1 MERKLQNHKYGIMA
15 KYLIFRTDRIGDF
28 ITSQV
33 ISNSIYESSN
43 KNQIDI
49 VTSKYNYNYIK
60 HFKYIRNLYIFDKT
74 SNKLLDF
81 INLFLKIKKNNY
93 DYLIVLDGKRRS
105 FFSGI
110 FIKSRIKVC
119 LLKDFYPKLLI
130 FLFYSKYI
138 KNTEL
143 NIQFKNFET
152 LLNYIDI
159 KLPNKLN
166 FYNKYK
172 FKKNSYNFKKPYL
185 HLHLDEKWFEN
196 YYFHDFDYMN
206 LNEDNIYLFLN
217 QLTQKF
223 QINIVITQGS
233 NVIEIMKKF
242 KFKYFSN
249 KRNIL
254 QLNNKSIY
262 FIANSSFRDLENIVK
277 NSKFLITCHGALTH
291 VSHSFSIPTFD
302 IIQRGREQSFL
313 FWSGHMNNIY
323 RLFRSDI
330 DDIIKQ
336 INSIKI

>member
-1 MERKLQNHKYGIMA
+1 MA

-33 ISNSIYESSN
+33 ISSSIYESSN
-43 KNQIDI
+43 KNQIDM

-60 HFKYIRNLYIFDKT
+60 YFKYLRNIYIFDKT
-74 SNKLLDF
+74 GFKALDF
-81 INLFLKIKKNNY
+81 LNLYLKIRNNYY
-93 DYLIVLDGKRRS
+93 DYLIILDGKRRS
-105 FFSGI
+105 FLSGI
-110 FIKSRIKVC
+110 FVNAKSKIC
-119 LLKDFYPKLLI
+119 FLKDFFPKISI

-138 KNTEL
+138 KNAET

-159 KLPNKLN
+159 KLPKKLN
-166 FYNKYK
+166 YYNKYK
-172 FKKNSYNFKKPYL
+172 FKKNLYNFKEQYL

-206 LNEDNIYLFLN
+206 LNEDNIYFFLN
-217 QLTQKF
+217 QITKKF
-223 QINIVITQGS
+223 KINIVITQGTKT
-233 NVIEIMKKF
+233 IEVMKKF
-242 KFKYFSN
+242 KSKYFSN

-262 FIANSSFRDLENIVK
+262 FIANTSFRDLENIVK

-302 IIQRGREQSFL
+302 IIQKGREQFFL

-323 RLFRSDI
+323 RLFRADI
-330 DDIIKQ
+330 KDIIKQ
-336 INSIKI
+336 INNIKI

>member
-1 MERKLQNHKYGIMA
+1 MA

-33 ISNSIYESSN
+33 ISSSIYESSN
-43 KNQIDI
+43 KNQIDM

-60 HFKYIRNLYIFDKT
+60 YFKYLRNIYIFDKT
-74 SNKLLDF
+74 GFKALDF
-81 INLFLKIKKNNY
+81 LNLYLKIRNNYY
-93 DYLIVLDGKRRS
+93 DYLIILDGKRRS
-105 FFSGI
+105 FLSGI
-110 FIKSRIKVC
+110 FVNAKSKIC
-119 LLKDFYPKLLI
+119 FLKDFFPKISI

-138 KNTEL
+138 KNAET

-159 KLPNKLN
+159 KLPKKLN
-166 FYNKYK
+166 YYNKYK
-172 FKKNSYNFKKPYL
+172 FKKNLYNFKEQYL

-206 LNEDNIYLFLN
+206 LNEDNIFFFLN
-217 QLTQKF
+217 QITKKF
-223 QINIVITQGS
+223 KINIVITQGTKT
-233 NVIEIMKKF
+233 IEVMKKF
-242 KFKYFSN
+242 KSKYFSN

-262 FIANSSFRDLENIVK
+262 FIANTSFRDLENIVK

-302 IIQRGREQSFL
+302 IIQKGREQFFL

-323 RLFRSDI
+323 RLFRADI
-330 DDIIKQ
+330 KDIIKQ
-336 INSIKI
+336 INNIKI

>member
-33 ISNSIYESSN
+33 ISSSIYESSN
-43 KNQIDI
+43 KNQIDM

-60 HFKYIRNLYIFDKT
+60 YFKYLRNIYIFDKT
-74 SNKLLDF
+74 GFKALDF
-81 INLFLKIKKNNY
+81 LNLYLKIRNNYY
-93 DYLIVLDGKRRS
+93 DYLIILDGKRRS
-105 FFSGI
+105 FLSGI
-110 FIKSRIKVC
+110 FVNAKSKIC
-119 LLKDFYPKLLI
+119 FLKDFFPKISI

-138 KNTEL
+138 KNAET

-159 KLPNKLN
+159 KLPKKLN
-166 FYNKYK
+166 YYNKYK
-172 FKKNSYNFKKPYL
+172 FKKNLYNFKEQYL

-206 LNEDNIYLFLN
+206 LNEDNIFFFLN
-217 QLTQKF
+217 QITKKF
-223 QINIVITQGS
+223 KINIVITQGTKT
-233 NVIEIMKKF
+233 IEVMKKF
-242 KFKYFSN
+242 KSKYFSN

-262 FIANSSFRDLENIVK
+262 FIANTSFRDLENIVK

-302 IIQRGREQSFL
+302 IIQKGREQFFL

-323 RLFRSDI
+323 RLFRADI
-330 DDIIKQ
+330 KDIIKQ
-336 INSIKI
+336 INNIKI

>member
-1 MERKLQNHKYGIMA
+1 MA

-33 ISNSIYESSN
+33 ISSSIYESSN
-43 KNQIDI
+43 KNQIDM

-60 HFKYIRNLYIFDKT
+60 YFKYLRNIYIFDKT
-74 SNKLLDF
+74 GFKALDF
-81 INLFLKIKKNNY
+81 LNLYLKIRNNYY
-93 DYLIVLDGKRRS
+93 DYLIILDGKRRS
-105 FFSGI
+105 FLSGI
-110 FIKSRIKVC
+110 FVNAKSKIC
-119 LLKDFYPKLLI
+119 FLKDFFPKISI

-138 KNTEL
+138 KNAET

-159 KLPNKLN
+159 KLPKKLN
-166 FYNKYK
+166 YYNKYK
-172 FKKNSYNFKKPYL
+172 FKKNLYNFKEQYL

-206 LNEDNIYLFLN
+206 LNEDNIFFFLN
-217 QLTQKF
+217 QITKKF
-223 QINIVITQGS
+223 KINIVITQGTKT
-233 NVIEIMKKF
+233 IEVMKKF
-242 KFKYFSN
+242 KSKYFSN

-262 FIANSSFRDLENIVK
+262 FIANTSFRDLENIVK

-302 IIQRGREQSFL
+302 IIQKGREQFFL
-313 FWSGHMNNIY
+313 FWM
-323 RLFRSDI
+323 DI
-330 DDIIKQ
+330 
-336 INSIKI
+336 

>member
-1 MERKLQNHKYGIMA
+1 MA

-33 ISNSIYESSN
+33 ISNSIYESSI
-43 KNQIDI
+43 KNQIDM

-74 SNKLLDF
+74 GFKIFDF
-81 INLFLKIKKNNY
+81 LNLYFVIKKNKY
-93 DYLIVLDGKRRS
+93 DYLIILDGKRRS

-110 FIKSRIKVC
+110 LANAKIKIC
-119 LLKDFYPKLLI
+119 FLKDFFPKILI

-138 KNTEL
+138 KNAES

-159 KLPNKLN
+159 KLPKKLN

-172 FKKNSYNFKKPYL
+172 FKKNLYNFNKPYL

-206 LNEDNIYLFLN
+206 LNEENIYFFLN
-217 QLTQKF
+217 QLTKKF
-223 QINIVITQGS
+223 QINIVITQGY
-233 NVIEIMKKF
+233 NEIEVMKKF
-242 KFKYFSN
+242 KSKYFSN

-262 FIANSSFRDLENIVK
+262 LIANTSFRDLENIVK

-302 IIQRGREQSFL
+302 IIQRGREQFFL

-323 RLFRSDI
+323 RLFRADI
-330 DDIIKQ
+330 YDIIKQ
-336 INSIKI
+336 INNIKI